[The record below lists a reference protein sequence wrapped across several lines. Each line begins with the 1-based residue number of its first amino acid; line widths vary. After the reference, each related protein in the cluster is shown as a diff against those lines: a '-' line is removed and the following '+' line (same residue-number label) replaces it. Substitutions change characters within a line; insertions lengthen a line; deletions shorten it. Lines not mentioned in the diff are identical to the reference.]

1 MPTPQALEALKIL
14 SANKGSQVMPSEAYG
29 FAGDVPTQGELESP
43 FELAHSRRATEADAR
58 DREAVARI
66 QATNAGVQEYQRP
79 DVTAIREEQEKDA
92 LEKLLAPIRMK
103 GQFDVEAAKQ
113 HAAAAASNT
122 QALIGGRQQVA
133 ETNQGNVSARTAAN
147 LKAQGL
153 RQQYQLLATDKV
165 QPQVGFFERL
175 TGGADAA
182 KQKALADIQSQIDAL
197 EIGGGSD
204 DMTGPAPVA
213 AAPTAAPTSAAELLA
228 RRRARTAGR

>member
-43 FELAHSRRATEADAR
+43 FELAHSRRAVEADAR

-66 QATNAGVQEYQRP
+66 QATNAGVDEYNRP
-79 DVTAIREEQEKDA
+79 DVQAIRQQEEEDA
-92 LEKLLAPIRMK
+92 LKKLILPLQVK

-133 ETNQGNVSARTAAN
+133 DTNQGAVTARAQAN
-147 LKAQGL
+147 LKSQAL
-153 RQQYQLLATDKV
+153 RQRYQAVATGKEKA
-165 QPQVGFFERL
+165 PVGFFE
-175 TGGADAA
+175 GFVPGKAA
-182 KQKALADIQSQIDAL
+182 SAQQKLLADIQSQIDASDA
-197 EIGGGSD
+197 GGGGE
-204 DMTGPAPVA
+204 DMAEAPAA
-213 AAPTAAPTSAAELLA
+213 AAPTAPVSAAELLA